1 MSDRIKGELGKVAR
15 GGVLSLIGLVAS
27 AIFAFL
33 ARALV
38 GRTFGPVQYGAY
50 SLTLTV
56 FSIALVLAMFGLPTG
71 LPRQVSYFFTKNRKR
86 VGELVST
93 TLILVTITSTL
104 TLAILLPL
112 TERLAGLLTA
122 NPEGRE
128 LLKSLLP
135 LVLLGLP
142 FAALMNTL
150 IAVAQGY
157 KRVREYVYY
166 GKIGFPLT
174 YLVLAF
180 LAVYVIGSL
189 RSVIIAYVVSYLII
203 LMMLLRDLRRA
214 GIVPGISFSRDL
226 VGVIVLFSL
235 PLLTSNI
242 VAMVLTWTDS
252 LMLGHY
258 LGSGVVGLY
267 TSASPLARFISMTVM
282 ALMTIYTPV
291 VTGFFAEGKLELVE
305 RFYAIT
311 SKWSVLLTFPL
322 LFLFVEYPEQVI
334 GTLFGPSYTEAS
346 KVLVILSLGFA
357 LVAIAGPLIQTL
369 VTMGKTVDN
378 MKGDIMGAMLNI
390 FLNYTLIQ
398 SFGMIGAAIATFASY
413 ATTTTYKLSVLI
425 RSGIKPYGK
434 RHALLLAD
442 AGVILAIFHFIK
454 VTGIIQALVATAVAT
469 LLFYGIAVL
478 VGVPE
483 KEDVELIKS
492 AGEKYGVPVDWLI
505 RILGRTSREEF

>member
-1 MSDRIKGELGKVAR
+1 MDEKIDSELGKVAR
-15 GGVLSLIGLVAS
+15 GGLLSLIGLVVS
-27 AIFAFL
+27 AVFAFL
-33 ARALV
+33 VRTLV
-38 GRTFGPVQYGAY
+38 GRVFGPVQYGAY
-50 SLTLTV
+50 SLTMTV

-86 VGELVST
+86 VEELVST

-135 LVLLGLP
+135 IVLLGLP

-150 IAVAQGY
+150 IAVAQGF
-157 KRVREYVYY
+157 KRVREYIYY
-166 GKIGFPLT
+166 GKVGFPMT
-174 YLVLAF
+174 YFVLAF
-180 LAVYVIGSL
+180 LAVYTLGSL
-189 RSVIIAYVVSYLII
+189 KAVITAYVASYLII
-203 LMMLLRDLRRA
+203 LALLLRNLRKA
-214 GIVPGISFSRDL
+214 GIISGVSFSRDL

-242 VAMVLTWTDS
+242 VSMVLTWTDS

-267 TSASPLARFISMTVM
+267 SSASPLARFISMTVM

-291 VTGFFAEGKLELVE
+291 VTGLFARGELKLVE

-311 SKWSVLLTFPL
+311 AKWAFLLAFPL
-322 LFLFVEYPEQVI
+322 IFIFVKYPEQVI

-346 KVLVILSLGFA
+346 SVLVILSLGFA
-357 LVAIAGPLIQTL
+357 LVAVAGPLIQTL
-369 VTMGKTVDN
+369 VTMGKTVEN
-378 MKGDIMGAMLNI
+378 MKGDLLGATVNVV
-390 FLNYTLIQ
+390 LNYVLIN
-398 SFGMIGAAIATFASY
+398 SIGMIGAAVATLASY
-413 ATTTTYKLSVLI
+413 ATTIAYKLSVLL

-434 RHALLLAD
+434 QHALLLAD
-442 AGVILAIFHFIK
+442 AGLVLSVFHF
-454 VTGIIQALVATAVAT
+454 VRVEGIIQALAATAVAT

-478 VGVPE
+478 AGIPE
-483 KEDVELIKS
+483 DEDVGLIES
-492 AGEKYGVPVDWLI
+492 AGERYGIPVGWLVK
-505 RILGRTSREEF
+505 ILKRGSG